1 MATSRSC
8 GATPMEAE
16 DTAQDVLLRLWQMH
30 DELDRF
36 QSLEAV
42 AVKMSRWATLN
53 QHRRKPMADV
63 DTPMMAQ
70 VVASAATPAERMEER
85 ENDEW
90 LQQRMAR
97 LPSTQHAVLRL
108 RQVEHRSNKEIAR
121 LLGITEESVRTLLSR
136 ARRQLY
142 EEIKHRR

>member
-8 GATPMEAE
+8 GATPREAE

-36 QSLEAV
+36 HSLEAV

-53 QHRRKPMADV
+53 QYRRKPMDDV
-63 DTPMMAQ
+63 DAPMMAQ
-70 VVASAATPAERMEER
+70 LVASGATPAERMEER

-97 LPSTQHAVLRL
+97 LPSTQHAALRM
-108 RQVEHRSNKEIAR
+108 RQVEHRSSKEIAR

-142 EEIKHRR
+142 EEIKQRR